1 MDTPLDAQHHY
12 RQEAERARR
21 LAEMAASED
30 VRQALLDVAERY
42 ETLANSVE
50 HGGKRLPP

>member
-21 LAEMAASED
+21 LAELAASED

-42 ETLANSVE
+42 ETLRGVAGLV
-50 HGGKRLPP
+50 GD